1 MQPIQKFSD
10 YFKGYQTTQEAIRE
24 ADLQKEY
31 GEVFMALLKKY
42 GVNSP
47 AELDEEKKK
56 AFFNEIGELYKKG
69 EGQTAKGEEVVDT
82 EKPEPVKEED
92 KEEEEEE
99 EKKEP
104 VKEEDKEE
112 EEEEEED
119 EEGIKIPKEEDK
131 ETSAEIEDEIED
143 LGEPES
149 AEGKD
154 DEVPTDTEETEVE
167 VSTAE
172 EDPEAGTEVDK
183 EEDKDTAG
191 EIEDTKVEMGK
202 PKKVVMSFDEFV
214 SSKNESTTKGEESEL
229 EDDDLDDVDEV

>member
-92 KEEEEEE
+92 KEESGGISTN
-99 EKKEP
+99 EP
-104 VKEEDKEE
+104 
-112 EEEEEED
+112 
-119 EEGIKIPKEEDK
+119 GQNRW
-131 ETSAEIEDEIED
+131 TSR
-143 LGEPES
+143 
-149 AEGKD
+149 
-154 DEVPTDTEETEVE
+154 
-167 VSTAE
+167 
-172 EDPEAGTEVDK
+172 
-183 EEDKDTAG
+183 
-191 EIEDTKVEMGK
+191 
-202 PKKVVMSFDEFV
+202 
-214 SSKNESTTKGEESEL
+214 SSLHDANNG
-229 EDDDLDDVDEV
+229 